1 MISFHEERPGGR
13 WRSGVSVGECR
24 IREAVSHALK
34 YRADYFRQQVFL
46 HKNESKIFTDLPKHV
61 RLKRN

>member
-1 MISFHEERPGGR
+1 MISFHEERPERGMV
-13 WRSGVSVGECR
+13 GVSVGECR
-24 IREAVSHALK
+24 IREAVSHTLK
-34 YRADYFRQQVFL
+34 YHADYFRQQVFL